1 MRSIHKL
8 TPARPRPPMRWPK
21 ELRRWLLR
29 GGVSLVR
36 GTPVALG
43 TLAQRPPVPPFLR
56 AKEPV
61 ASSSRRGSRLSAT
74 SAHNCALQH

>member
-43 TLAQRPPVPPFLR
+43 TLAQRPPVPPFSTGQGACRELQQAGLPSIR
-56 AKEPV
+56 NF
-61 ASSSRRGSRLSAT
+61 SA
-74 SAHNCALQH
+74 